1 MSRSALY
8 ILTTVLLASACNKAV
23 MEYSNMGSIAL
34 SLASDVEVVVT
45 TKADTDVDY
54 DSFLI
59 NVAGQTF
66 IGNQYSED
74 YIYGQMTGDIDIPYG
89 TYVVS
94 AQSCTAEVAESSNG
108 GFGCVRYAGASSEVS
123 IMSTVPEQVNV
134 TCPMVNAKATLTFD
148 ESFLEDFENPSAELI
163 LGERTVTLQNAE
175 DALSKAAYFNV
186 SADSRLTYI
195 VYGTIGGKRLSYTG
209 KMDIGQAKW
218 AKIVIRSNHNGQI
231 GPDIWVDENMGENSF
246 TEILDP
252 SAGDEII
259 SGDLNLP
266 SVIVNTVIDDAVIVD
281 CMIDIF

>member
-1 MSRSALY
+1 MRRSALY
-8 ILTTVLLASACNKAV
+8 ILTTILLASACNKAV

-209 KMDIGQAKW
+209 KMAIGQAKW